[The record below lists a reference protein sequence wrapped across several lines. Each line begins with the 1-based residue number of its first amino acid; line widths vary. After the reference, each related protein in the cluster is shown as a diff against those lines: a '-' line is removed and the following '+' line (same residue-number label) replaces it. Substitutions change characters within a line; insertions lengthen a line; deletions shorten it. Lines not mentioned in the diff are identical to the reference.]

1 MVLENR
7 TGSSREKQA
16 NVGCFVQPADKKER
30 RREGWTTLKIDYDEE
45 EEVMITTKHSS
56 TNPVSIMSLRA

>member
-1 MVLENR
+1 MFCYSQLTR
-7 TGSSREKQA
+7 
-16 NVGCFVQPADKKER
+16 KKER